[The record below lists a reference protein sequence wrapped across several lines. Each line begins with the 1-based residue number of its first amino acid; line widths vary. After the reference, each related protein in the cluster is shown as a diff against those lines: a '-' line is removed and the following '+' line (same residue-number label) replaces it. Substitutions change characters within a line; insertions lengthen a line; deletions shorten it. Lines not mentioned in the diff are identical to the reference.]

1 MNIKMIPCVFGML
14 MLLTTLAI
22 PVSFANEEARPVP
35 AGLRYE
41 DDEVFIRIVQ
51 RTHDQLSAFYL
62 GREFNQASI
71 DRILDTCFITPII
84 HNKTFNMLWLELDN
98 WTFSRGD
105 EQILRLKR
113 DYWKKQWEQT
123 GLAQAHR
130 STFWWTLMPEMR
142 DLRLDERVG
151 GSVVIPWQ
159 SRPFT
164 LTMNFHTGADK
175 QGPLKT
181 IVFKDI
187 ECINDTP

>member
-1 MNIKMIPCVFGML
+1 MYINLITSTFG
-14 MLLTTLAI
+14 TLALLATIVI
-22 PVSFANEEARPVP
+22 PVSFAEEASRPTP
-35 AGLRYE
+35 TGPRYE

-51 RTHDQLSAFYL
+51 RSHDQLSAFYL
-62 GREFNQASI
+62 GRQFNQASI

-84 HNKTFNMLWLELDN
+84 HNKTVDMLWLELDN
-98 WTFSRGD
+98 WTFTRGD

-113 DYWKKQWEQT
+113 DYWQEKWEQT
-123 GLAQAHR
+123 GLTQAHR
-130 STFWWTLMPEMR
+130 STFWWTLMPEVR

-187 ECINDTP
+187 ECVTDTP

>member
-1 MNIKMIPCVFGML
+1 MKKHL
-14 MLLTTLAI
+14 MSCMPGTLAI
-22 PVSFANEEARPVP
+22 LAALFIPASFAEEEPRPAP
-35 AGLRYE
+35 AGHRYE

-51 RTHDQLSAFYL
+51 RSQEQLTAFYL

-71 DRILDTCFITPII
+71 DQILGTCFITPII
-84 HNKTFNMLWLELDN
+84 HNKTFDVLWLELDN
-98 WTFSRGD
+98 WKFSRGD
-105 EQILRLKR
+105 KQIPRVKR
-113 DYWKKQWEQT
+113 DYWPEKWEQS
-123 GLAQAHR
+123 GLTQAHR
-130 STFWWTLMPEMR
+130 STFGWTLMPEVR

-164 LTMNFHTGADK
+164 LTMNFHTGAGK

-187 ECINDTP
+187 ECVTDTP